1 MAINTAAATI
11 IRITGLVEGNEPPRR
26 WKTVRKSPQ
35 AIRIM
40 LPSKAAAQARCMGAA
55 TGASQSMTAS
65 TVVDS
70 LRGAG
75 GAGCRNSSEGCASLG
90 APGRRVTRVEVRV
103 TVLGFGCAG
112 GSKTPS
118 NGITLLEGRSWK
130 SMAWRGPENGCAG
143 RETTGARGGSLR
155 AGCGTAAKAP
165 AVAVAYTSFCGRAA
179 PRGRGGS
186 QQLRAAR

>member
-26 WKTVRKSPQ
+26 WKTVRKSTQ

-40 LPSKAAAQARCMGAA
+40 LATKAAAQARCMGAA

-65 TVVDS
+65 TVVDR

-90 APGRRVTRVEVRV
+90 APGRRRGTRGEERLIPVR
-103 TVLGFGCAG
+103 A
-112 GSKTPS
+112 
-118 NGITLLEGRSWK
+118 LL
-130 SMAWRGPENGCAG
+130 P
-143 RETTGARGGSLR
+143 
-155 AGCGTAAKAP
+155 
-165 AVAVAYTSFCGRAA
+165 
-179 PRGRGGS
+179 
-186 QQLRAAR
+186 